1 MPRRRFSY
9 VLARDCVG
17 LPQSPAIP
25 VFMNI
30 FKAVSLKIASTMA
43 FAVMGAQ
50 GRYLGSAIP
59 VGEIVFCRGLF
70 ALIPILLF
78 FGWRG
83 QLRGALR
90 TNRLSAHA
98 VRGSFSVVGT
108 FCTFGALARLPIAD
122 VTAIAFIAPLITVVF
137 AALFLKE
144 QVHAYRWSAVAIGF
158 SGVILM
164 LSPYLQN
171 HAAITTSMLIGLS
184 LALLNAFSSGGATI
198 QIRRLT
204 ATESSSAI
212 VIFMTLIVM
221 AASLLTAP
229 FGWRLPVS
237 SAEFWLLVGIGISGG
252 LGQMLFTESYRY
264 APASFLAPFD
274 YTAMLWAFLLG
285 YWMFGEVPTLLVVGG
300 AVIVAAAGIFVILR
314 ERHLGLKRL
323 RDTPMSPIST
333 MTDEESDPDAPV
345 VVRGKP
351 AK

>member
-1 MPRRRFSY
+1 
-9 VLARDCVG
+9 
-17 LPQSPAIP
+17 
-25 VFMNI
+25 MNI

-43 FAVMGAQ
+43 FAIMGAL

-59 VGEIVFCRGLF
+59 LGEIVFCRGLF
-70 ALIPILLF
+70 ALIPIVLF

-83 QLRGALR
+83 QLRGALQTSR
-90 TNRLSAHA
+90 FSAHL
-98 VRGSFSVVGT
+98 VRGSFSVIGT

-137 AALFLKE
+137 AAIFLKE
-144 QVHAYRWSAVAIGF
+144 KVHVYRWSAVAVGF

-164 LSPYLQN
+164 LSPYFHN
-171 HAAITTSMLIGLS
+171 HAALDMAMTIGLV
-184 LALLNAFSSGGATI
+184 LALMNAFTAGGATI

-204 ATESSSAI
+204 STESSASI
-212 VIFMTLIVM
+212 VVIMTLIVM

-229 FGWRLPVS
+229 FGWRWPTGF
-237 SAEFWLLVGIGISGG
+237 ELLLLIGIGIFGG

-285 YWMFGEVPTLLVVGG
+285 YWMFGEVPTVYVVIG

-323 RDTPMSPIST
+323 RDTPMSPISA
-333 MTDEESDPDAPV
+333 MADDEADPDAPV
-345 VVRGKP
+345 TVLGK
-351 AK
+351 KR

>member
-1 MPRRRFSY
+1 
-9 VLARDCVG
+9 
-17 LPQSPAIP
+17 
-25 VFMNI
+25 MNI

-43 FAVMGAQ
+43 FAIMGAL

-59 VGEIVFCRGLF
+59 LGEIVFCRGLF
-70 ALIPILLF
+70 ALIPIVLF

-83 QLRGALR
+83 QLRGALQTSR
-90 TNRLSAHA
+90 FSAHL
-98 VRGSFSVVGT
+98 VRGSFSVIGT

-137 AALFLKE
+137 AAIFLKE
-144 QVHAYRWSAVAIGF
+144 KVHVYRWSAVAVGF

-164 LSPYLQN
+164 LSPYFHN
-171 HAAITTSMLIGLS
+171 HAALDTAMTIGLV
-184 LALLNAFSSGGATI
+184 LALMNAFTAGGATI

-204 ATESSSAI
+204 STESSASI
-212 VIFMTLIVM
+212 VVIMTLIVM

-229 FGWRLPVS
+229 FGWRWPTGFELV
-237 SAEFWLLVGIGISGG
+237 LLIGIGIFGG

-285 YWMFGEVPTLLVVGG
+285 YWMFGEVPTVYVVIG

-323 RDTPMSPIST
+323 RDTPMSPISA
-333 MTDEESDPDAPV
+333 MADDEADPDAPV
-345 VVRGKP
+345 TVLGK
-351 AK
+351 KR

>member
-1 MPRRRFSY
+1 MK
-9 VLARDCVG
+9 
-17 LPQSPAIP
+17 I
-25 VFMNI
+25 I
-30 FKAVSLKIASTMA
+30 KAVSLKIASTVA
-43 FAVMGAQ
+43 FALMGAQ
-50 GRYLGSAIP
+50 ARYLGDAVP

-70 ALIPILLF
+70 ALIPIAVF

-90 TNRLSAHA
+90 TNRLSAHL
-98 VRGSFSVVGT
+98 VRGTFSVTGT

-122 VTAIAFIAPLITVVF
+122 VTAIAFIAPLITVIF
-137 AALFLKE
+137 AVLILKE
-144 QVHAYRWSAVAIGF
+144 HVHAYRWSAVGF
-158 SGVILM
+158 GFIGVILM
-164 LSPYLQN
+164 LSPYFGN
-171 HAAITTSMLIGLS
+171 HAALTTSMLIGLG
-184 LALLNAFSSGGATI
+184 LALLNAVSSGGATI

-212 VIFMTLIVM
+212 VIFMTLTVM
-221 AASLLTAP
+221 AVSLLTAP
-229 FGWRLPVS
+229 FGWHVPARGLDI
-237 SAEFWLLVGIGISGG
+237 ALLVGIGIAGG

-285 YWMFGEVPTLLVVGG
+285 YWMFGEVPTLYVVGG

-333 MTDEESDPDAPV
+333 MADHEADPDAQV
-345 VVRGKP
+345 TVL
-351 AK
+351 AKAG